1 MTFPPA
7 PPIFGAFL
15 LRPTPSGPFRVHP
28 MKFSFRPRV
37 PRAVVV
43 LAAASLLLPAGG
55 SLLRAQT
62 AATGGPTVRDIEIQY
77 AGPASVSRER
87 ILGNMRTRVGQPF
100 NQQAVEDDIRNL
112 YGTGDITNVRI
123 FSEPRG
129 DGVKVTVIVQTR
141 AVVRE
146 ISINGT
152 RRLRAGSLKKKLT
165 TKEGGILNEEIVEQD
180 RQKILQTYLDRG
192 FSDVNA
198 QANITFN
205 EQAGTA
211 AVVFTINEGGKS
223 SLRRVIFEGNTHVR
237 TSELRKAMKGT
248 RGKTFYSFI
257 DKSGRL
263 DDVKLQEDLAAVR
276 ELYQNKGYIEAELVE
291 TRTRRLPNGDAE
303 LTVVVREGPQYRVGT
318 LGFEGNKIFTEADI
332 RRFLKMKEGVLYTP
346 KDLKTDVKTI
356 GDYYGSRGY
365 VDARITPEGQPNG
378 SNTVALRYRVEEGGI
393 SYVERVNVEGNTVT
407 KDKVI
412 RRELAVAPGDVF
424 NTVLVETSKKR
435 LENLGYFQKVDTNA
449 TDTLVPGRKDLDVL
463 LEEKKTGELSFGA
476 GFSSI
481 DSLLGQATLS
491 QGNFD
496 LLNWPTFTGGGQ
508 KFRASAQYGLR
519 RKDFDISLTEPYFL
533 DYRLALGGSLFYHD
547 TNYSSTSS
555 NDYDQRNIGGSI
567 NLRRALTR
575 YISASIEYR
584 LESIRVANTNSGSF
598 ILSQESGERTR
609 SAVRGGLSYDSR
621 DSVFLTRRGVRVD
634 FSPFLAGGP
643 LGGDTEIYGFN
654 LTASRYQS
662 LPLDTIFLVNG
673 EVSTVDT
680 LGGGDRVP
688 VFDRLYLG
696 GANNLRGYGFRR
708 VGPKDY
714 NGVPVGGRTLAR
726 ATAEFTY
733 PVIERVRGAVFYDI
747 GYVNKNS
754 WDFKPDSPEHKR
766 NDFPIDPSR
775 TDTDPKTPDPNP
787 TKNDLRNQLFGGG
800 LMMDLGVGVRLDLP
814 IGPIRLDYGYPLL
827 SDDFNKRTSGK
838 FSFNVGYQF

>member
-1 MTFPPA
+1 
-7 PPIFGAFL
+7 
-15 LRPTPSGPFRVHP
+15 
-28 MKFSFRPRV
+28 MKFAFRSRV
-37 PRAVVV
+37 PRAVLV

-55 SLLRAQT
+55 SLLRAQ
-62 AATGGPTVRDIEIQY
+62 APGAGGPTVRDIEVQY

-112 YGTGDITNVRI
+112 YGTGDVTNVRI

-129 DGVKVTVIVQTR
+129 DGVKVTVVVQTR
-141 AVVRE
+141 AVIRE

-152 RRLRAGSLKKKLT
+152 RRLRAGSLKRKLT

-192 FSDVNA
+192 YSDVNA

-205 EQAGTA
+205 ETAGTA
-211 AVVFTINEGGKS
+211 AVTFTINEGGKS
-223 SLRRVIFEGNTHVR
+223 SLRRVIFEGNVAVR
-237 TSELRKAMKGT
+237 TGELRKAMKGT
-248 RGKTFYSFI
+248 RGKTLYSFL

-276 ELYQNKGYIEAELVE
+276 ELYQNKGYIEVELVE
-291 TRTRRLPNGDAE
+291 TRTRRLPNGDQE
-303 LTVVVREGPQYRVGT
+303 LIIVVREGPQYKVGT
-318 LGFEGNKIFTEADI
+318 LTFDGNKLFTEADI
-332 RRFLKMKEGVLYTP
+332 RRFLKMKEGTLYTP
-346 KDLKTDVKTI
+346 KSLRDDVKTI

-365 VDARITPEGQPNG
+365 VDARITPEGQPVG
-378 SNTVALRYRVEEGGI
+378 GNTVALVYRLEEGAI

-424 NTVLVETSKKR
+424 NTVLVEASKKR
-435 LENLGYFQKVDTNA
+435 LENLGYFQKVEANA
-449 TDTLVPGRKDLDVL
+449 TDTLVAGRKDLDVQV
-463 LEEKKTGELSFGA
+463 EEKKTGELSFGA

-496 LLNWPTFTGGGQ
+496 LFNWPTFTGGGQ

-519 RKDFDISLTEPYFL
+519 RRDFDISLTEPYFL

-547 TNYSSTSS
+547 TSYSDTSS
-555 NDYDQRNIGGSI
+555 DDFDQRNVGGSI
-567 NLRRALTR
+567 SLRRSLTR
-575 YISASIEYR
+575 FVSASLEYR
-584 LESIRVANTNSGSF
+584 LESIRIANTNSGSF

-609 SAVRGGLSYDSR
+609 SAIRGGLSYDSR
-621 DSVFLTRRGVRVD
+621 DSVFLTRRGTRVD

-662 LPLDTIFLVNG
+662 FAFDTILLFNG
-673 EVSTVDT
+673 EIATVDVVA
-680 LGGGDRVP
+680 GGDRVP

-714 NGVPVGGRTLAR
+714 NGVPVGGRTMAR

-754 WDFKPDSPEHKR
+754 WDFTPDSPESDR
-766 NDFPIDPSR
+766 DDFRIDPNR
-775 TDTDPKTPDPNP
+775 IDNDPKTPDPNP
-787 TKNDLRNQLFGGG
+787 PKNDLRNQLFGGG
-800 LMMDLGVGVRLDLP
+800 LMMDFGIGARLDLP
-814 IGPIRLDYGYPLL
+814 IGPIRLDYAYPLL

>member
-1 MTFPPA
+1 MK
-7 PPIFGAFL
+7 
-15 LRPTPSGPFRVHP
+15 SPFRP
-28 MKFSFRPRV
+28 CV
-37 PRAVVV
+37 PRAAVV
-43 LAAASLLLPAGG
+43 LAAATLLLPIGG
-55 SLLRAQT
+55 GLLRAQP
-62 AATGGPTVRDIEIQY
+62 AGNAGPTVRDIEIQY

-112 YGTGDITNVRI
+112 YGTGDVTNVRI

-129 DGVKVTVIVQTR
+129 DGVKVTVVVQTR
-141 AVVRE
+141 AVVKE
-146 ISINGT
+146 ITLNGT
-152 RRLRAGSLKKKLT
+152 RKIRAGTLKKKLT

-180 RQKILQTYLDRG
+180 RQKILQTYLDKG
-192 FSDVNA
+192 YSDVNA

-211 AVVFTINEGGKS
+211 SVAFTINEGGKS
-223 SLRRVIFEGNTHVR
+223 SLRRVVFEGNTKVR

-248 RGKTFYSFI
+248 RGKTLVSFI

-263 DDVKLQEDLAAVR
+263 DDVKLQEDLASVR
-276 ELYQNKGYIEAELVE
+276 ELYQNKGYIEVELVE
-291 TRTRRLPNGDAE
+291 TRTKRLPNGDSE
-303 LTVVVREGPQYRVGT
+303 LTVVIREGPQYRVGT
-318 LGFEGNKIFTEADI
+318 LSFDGNKIFTETDI

-365 VDARITPEGQPNG
+365 VDARITPEGQPTG
-378 SNTVALRYRVEEGGI
+378 GNTVSLRYRVEEGAI
-393 SYVERVNVEGNTVT
+393 SYVERVNIEGNTVT

-424 NTVLVETSKKR
+424 NTVLVESSKKR
-435 LENLGYFQKVDTNA
+435 LENLGYFSKVDTNA

-463 LEEKKTGELSFGA
+463 LDEKKTGELSFGA

-481 DSLLGQATLS
+481 DSLLGQATLT

-496 LLNWPTFTGGGQ
+496 LFNWPTFTGGGQ
-508 KFRASAQYGLR
+508 KFRASAQYGLT
-519 RKDFDISLTEPYFL
+519 RKDFDLSLTEPYFL

-547 TNYSSTSS
+547 TSYSNTASD
-555 NDYDQRNIGGSI
+555 DYDQRNVGASI

-575 YISASIEYR
+575 YISASVEYR
-584 LESIRVANTNSGSF
+584 LESIRVANVNTGSY
-598 ILSQESGERTR
+598 ILSQEAGERSR
-609 SAVRGGLSYDSR
+609 SALRGGLSYDSR
-621 DSVFLTRRGVRVD
+621 DSVFLTRRGTRVD

-643 LGGDTEIYGFN
+643 LGGDTDIYGFN
-654 LTASRYQS
+654 LTASHYQS
-662 LPLDTIFLVNG
+662 FPLDTILLFNG
-673 EVSTVDT
+673 ELSTVDT
-680 LGGGDRVP
+680 IGDGNRVP

-733 PVIERVRGAVFYDI
+733 PIIERVRGAVFYDV
-747 GYVNKNS
+747 GYVNKDS
-754 WDFKPDSPEHKR
+754 WDFNPNNKEHNR
-766 NDFPIDPSR
+766 SDFPIDPNR
-775 TDTDPKTPDPNP
+775 IDNDPKTPDPNP
-787 TKNDLRNQLFGGG
+787 SKNDLKNQLFGGG
-800 LMMDLGVGVRLDLP
+800 LMMDLGIGLRLDLP

-827 SDDFNKRTSGK
+827 SDDFNKRSSGK

>member
-1 MTFPPA
+1 MKFPPR
-7 PPIFGAFL
+7 F
-15 LRPTPSGPFRVHP
+15 
-28 MKFSFRPRV
+28 RV
-37 PRAVVV
+37 PRAAIV
-43 LAAASLLLPAGG
+43 LAAASLFLPVGG
-55 SLLRAQT
+55 GVLRAQP
-62 AATGGPTVRDIEIQY
+62 AAAGPTVRDIEIQY

-112 YGTGDITNVRI
+112 YGTGDVTNVRI
-123 FSEPRG
+123 FSEPKG

-141 AVVRE
+141 ALVRE

-152 RRLRAGSLKKKLT
+152 RKIRAGSLKKKLT
-165 TKEGGILNEEIVEQD
+165 TKEGAILNEEIVEQD

-223 SLRRVIFEGNTHVR
+223 SLKRVVFEGNAHVK
-237 TSELRKAMKGT
+237 TAELRKAMKGT
-248 RGKTFYSFI
+248 RGKTLFAFV
-257 DKSGRL
+257 DKTGRL

-276 ELYQNKGYIEAELVE
+276 ELYQNKGYIEVELVE
-291 TRTRRLPNGDAE
+291 TRTRRLPNGDSE
-303 LTVVVREGPQYRVGT
+303 LTVVIREGPQYRVGT
-318 LGFEGNKIFTEADI
+318 LTFEGNKVFTEADF
-332 RRFLKMKEGVLYTP
+332 RRFLKMKEKTLYTP
-346 KDLKTDVKTI
+346 KDLKADVKTI

-365 VDARITPEGQPNG
+365 VDARITPEGQPAG
-378 SNTVALRYRVEEGGI
+378 SNTVALRYRVDEGII
-393 SYVERVNVEGNTVT
+393 SYVERVNIEGNTVT

-424 NTVLVETSKKR
+424 NTVLVEASKKR
-435 LENLGYFQKVDTNA
+435 LENLGYFGKVEANA
-449 TDTLVPGRKDLDVL
+449 TDTLVPGRKDLDVQ

-496 LLNWPTFTGGGQ
+496 LFNWPTFTGGGQ
-508 KFRASAQYGLR
+508 KFRASAQYGLT
-519 RKDFDISLTEPYFL
+519 RKDFDVSLTEPYFL
-533 DYRLALGGSLFYHD
+533 DYRLALGGSVFYHD
-547 TNYSSTSS
+547 TSYSSSSS
-555 NDYDQRNIGGSI
+555 NDYDQRNVGASI
-567 NLRRALTR
+567 SLRRGLTR
-575 YISASIEYR
+575 YISTSLEYR
-584 LESIRVANTNSGSF
+584 GELIRVANANSNSF
-598 ILSQESGERTR
+598 ILAQEAGERTR
-609 SAVRGGLSYDSR
+609 SALRGGISYDSR
-621 DSVFLTRRGVRVD
+621 DSVFLTRRGARID

-643 LGGDTEIYGFN
+643 LGGETQIYGFN
-654 LTASRYQS
+654 LTGSRYQS

-673 EVSTVDT
+673 EISTVDT
-680 LGGGDRVP
+680 LSGGDRVP

-708 VGPKDY
+708 VGPKDF
-714 NGVPVGGRTLAR
+714 NGTPVGGRTLAR

-747 GYVNKNS
+747 GYVNKSS
-754 WDFKPDSPEHKR
+754 WDFKPDNAEHGR
-766 NDFPIDPSR
+766 GDFPIDPNR
-775 TDTDPKTPDPNP
+775 IDNDPKTPSPNP
-787 TKNDLRNQLFGGG
+787 SKNDLRNQLFGGG
-800 LMMDLGVGVRLDLP
+800 LMMDLGFGVRLDLP